1 MNNYETLIAE
11 YENEVTV
18 EEYDMRTEGFYFD
31 EHILIKNGLSTIRKT
46 CILAEEIGHHFT
58 SVGDILDQ
66 NDIDNQ
72 KQEHKARVWAYQKLL
87 PLENVHLVAMQGYT
101 EPWQMAE
108 YFDLDEEFVRAALKY
123 YGLLDV

>member
-1 MNNYETLIAE
+1 MSKYEALIAE
-11 YENEVTV
+11 YEEEVTI
-18 EEYDMRTEGFYFD
+18 EERNMKNDGLYADGFVW
-31 EHILIKNGLSTIRKT
+31 INGRLTSAAKT

-87 PLENVHLVAMQGYT
+87 PLENVHLVAMRGYT

>member
-31 EHILIKNGLSTIRKT
+31 EHILINNSLSTIRKT